1 MSRMVYEHQLPPE
14 NDPEVVA
21 LARSWIDGARDAQ
34 RPGRAM
40 AYAIPSTL
48 IGIVLW
54 GELNRWTGFDMHWY
68 VMAGS
73 AVALGVVLGRPC
85 RTLGALFDRRW
96 AAVLFLLGFAMGA
109 LGDLYAM
116 TALVAAREGVGWLSV
131 ITQADV
137 GGWIAGR
144 TPLDWIVAGAGGA
157 GAALAGRP
165 PMDERQLAMQARI
178 DVAARRLDAQERE
191 DAEHAA

>member
-1 MSRMVYEHQLPPE
+1 
-14 NDPEVVA
+14 
-21 LARSWIDGARDAQ
+21 
-34 RPGRAM
+34 M

>member
-1 MSRMVYEHQLPPE
+1 MVYAHQLPPE
-14 NDPEVVA
+14 NDPEAVA
-21 LARSWIDGARDAQ
+21 LARSWIDAARAAQ

-40 AYAIPSTL
+40 GYAIPSTI

-54 GELNRWTGFDMHWY
+54 GELNRWTGFAMHWY
-68 VMAGS
+68 GMAGS

-85 RTLGALFDRRW
+85 RSLGALFDRRW
-96 AAVLFLLGFAMGA
+96 AALLFVLGFAMGA
-109 LGDLYAM
+109 LGDLYAT
-116 TALVAAREGVGWLSV
+116 TALVAARDGIDWLTV
-131 ITQADV
+131 ITHADV

-165 PMDERQLAMQARI
+165 PMDERQLFMQARI
-178 DVAARRLDAQERE
+178 DVAAARLDAQERE
-191 DAEHAA
+191 DAGDAEDAA